1 MSSKDERQ
9 AQRART
15 ELALLRARYDGG
27 AISPAVFAVIKN
39 LECEIAWLEYQER
52 TR

>member
-1 MSSKDERQ
+1 MSSKHESR

-39 LECEIAWLEYQER
+39 LECEIAWLEHMER
-52 TR
+52 AR